1 MIDKS
6 AIIKSAQKFTAKGQ
20 IDKAISEWEKLLQD
34 RKDGNV
40 HNTIGDLYLRK
51 GSDKQ
56 ALEEFAKAAEIFKK
70 DGFFPK
76 AIAIYKKV
84 LNIAPSDVDA
94 LIALAKLNA
103 EKGLTG
109 NAIENYYKA
118 AEIYNRDG
126 QPDKATTVVEKML
139 KLSPSDIGTR
149 SKIAYLYF
157 RIGHRERA
165 ANEYASIATSYL
177 DQDNYDNAQEYY
189 DKAIEYDPAC
199 IPGLIGMSRM
209 AEKQENPDQAFQ
221 YLEEALTHDPG
232 NRDVLLSYST
242 LALNANKPEQAK
254 EALLKLSEEAPSDMQ
269 TKRLLGT
276 LYLNEGQ
283 LDAAWDELLPCIDAA
298 LDEAQWSEAQELLN
312 HFPDM
317 HPLEVKQR
325 TLRICRAN
333 TDNSATSN
341 VLNELSALYEK
352 EGSDEEALRL
362 YKEAVELN
370 PENSDAADKVKELEI
385 RLGIAQQPEEPVQ
398 EALHAAEEDTAV
410 MPEYNEVN
418 LQETSPVT
426 AERLSTDE
434 IDIAPV
440 DPGIEPVSAQYEIS
454 LEDSSEAEGSII
466 TPAEQTGGDILHTTE
481 AMSPEDFEAKKTEA
495 DFFAQQGL
503 DDEAAAMYEALL
515 AASPGN
521 EEITRKL
528 TFLKSQDGQT
538 EEVPVQ
544 NVQEEKPPVKSSAD
558 DDLQAL
564 FNTFGTPAE
573 EKVDYEAHYAA
584 GLEFKQKGLVD
595 EAIKELQ
602 IAVDDPDKKHRNT
615 TMLALCYMDKG
626 SYPLAITEFN
636 KVIESMSSDE
646 STYLHVKYELANAH
660 MSNKD
665 NARALE
671 LFSEVQSE
679 NPDFKDVNA
688 KMASLKI
695 PAPPA
700 DKDKTKTKRDRV
712 SYI

>member
-40 HNTIGDLYLRK
+40 HNTIGDLYLRQ

-56 ALEEFAKAAEIFKK
+56 ALEEFIKAAEIFKK

-94 LIALAKLNA
+94 LISLAKLNA
-103 EKGLTG
+103 EKGLMG

-139 KLSPSDIGTR
+139 QLSPSDIGTR

-177 DQDNYDNAQEYY
+177 DRDDYDNAQEYY
-189 DKAIEYDPAC
+189 DKAIEYDPEC
-199 IPGLIGMSRM
+199 IPGLIGMSRL

-221 YLEEALTHDPG
+221 FLEKALNHDPG
-232 NRDVLLSYST
+232 NREVLLSYST
-242 LALNANKPEQAK
+242 LALNANKSEQAK
-254 EALLKLSEEAPSDMQ
+254 EALLKLSEESPSDMQ
-269 TKRLLGT
+269 TRKLLGT

-283 LDAAWDELLPCIDAA
+283 RDEAWAELLPCIDAA
-298 LDEAQWSEAQELLN
+298 LDEKQWSEARELLDN
-312 HFPDM
+312 FTDM

-325 TLRICRAN
+325 TLRICREN
-333 TDNSATSN
+333 EDNSATII
-341 VLNELSALYEK
+341 ELKELAALYEK
-352 EGSDEEALRL
+352 EGSDEEALHL
-362 YKEAVELN
+362 YKEAIELN
-370 PENSDAADKVKELEI
+370 QEDSDADNKVKELEI
-385 RLGIAQQPEEPVQ
+385 KLGIAQPPEEPAQ
-398 EALHAAEEDTAV
+398 EALNEAEEKTAV
-410 MPEYNEVN
+410 MPEYNEIS
-418 LQETSPVT
+418 LQESAPATE
-426 AERLSTDE
+426 ERLSTDE
-434 IDIAPV
+434 IDIAPA
-440 DPGIEPVSAQYEIS
+440 DSDIEPADRQHEIS
-454 LEDSSEAEGSII
+454 LEAASEAEDS
-466 TPAEQTGGDILHTTE
+466 TMPAADETGGDILHTAE
-481 AMSPEDFEAKKTEA
+481 AMSPEDFEAKKAEA

-503 DDEAAAMYEALL
+503 DDEAAAIYEALL

-528 TFLKSQDGQT
+528 SFLKSQTPQA
-538 EEVPVQ
+538 EAPPAQ

-564 FNTFGTPAE
+564 FNNFGTPAA

-584 GLEFKQKGLVD
+584 GLEFKQKGLID

-602 IAVDDPDKKHRNT
+602 IAADDPDKKHRNA
-615 TMLALCYMDKG
+615 TMLALCYMSKG
-626 SYPLAITEFN
+626 SYPLAIAEFN
-636 KVIESMSSDE
+636 KVIESMSPDE

-660 MSNKD
+660 LSNKD

-671 LFSEVQSE
+671 LFSEVQSQ
-679 NPDFKDVNA
+679 NSDFKDVNA
-688 KMASLKI
+688 KITTLKEQ
-695 PAPPA
+695 APPS
-700 DKDKTKTKRDRV
+700 DKDKLKPKRDRV